1 MEANLLRTTCVTV
14 SITVEVQK
22 ISKYLW
28 IQTKRGSEKKY
39 KGTNLSGWD
48 IRNKYV
54 ILSYLFS
61 RISYPFLN

>member
-39 KGTNLSGWD
+39 KGTKGKRFFNF
-48 IRNKYV
+48 
-54 ILSYLFS
+54 LFIYKMLKW
-61 RISYPFLN
+61 RHTLFFHFPF